1 DGRVNVLF
9 SYFVRISIGIEID
22 EWTLEEY
29 GHLKVDLEAHL
40 QEKRLSLP
48 PDNIF
53 LFHGDSTDYLLHE
66 KIKKDTGISFNDIDL
81 FYTYLTMYDEYAELI
96 ASQAK
101 KDSVFMV
108 YGLEKILPTLNGFR
122 LLTPK
127 RSIENILALY
137 QKR

>member
-1 DGRVNVLF
+1 
-9 SYFVRISIGIEID
+9 
-22 EWTLEEY
+22 
-29 GHLKVDLEAHL
+29 
-40 QEKRLSLP
+40 
-48 PDNIF
+48 
-53 LFHGDSTDYLLHE
+53 
-66 KIKKDTGISFNDIDL
+66 
-81 FYTYLTMYDEYAELI
+81 MYDEYAELI